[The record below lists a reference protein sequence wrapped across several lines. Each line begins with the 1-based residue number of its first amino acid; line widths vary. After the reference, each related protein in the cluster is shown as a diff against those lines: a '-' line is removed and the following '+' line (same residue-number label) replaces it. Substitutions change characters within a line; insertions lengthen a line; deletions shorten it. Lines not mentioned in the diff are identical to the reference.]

1 MRIPSTLLSL
11 AVILSMAV
19 PSLAAGKAVDV
30 HALAQAVDSRYNH
43 LRTLEAEFTEI
54 YRGAGMDREE
64 SGTLW
69 LKKPG
74 KMCWQYRVPTEKL
87 YVSDGKYAW
96 FYVPAERQVRK
107 TPLRQLED
115 LQSPLAFLLGRTKLE
130 KELAGLSLA
139 PDVKP
144 LTPGDVVLR
153 GVPKALA
160 GRVNQVMLEITP
172 DDLIARILL
181 EDADGSETEFRFRA
195 QKENVEV
202 SDERFRFTPPPGVE
216 VVSGEEGQ

>member
-1 MRIPSTLLSL
+1 MRIPSTLLTL
-11 AVILSMAV
+11 AVLLSMAL
-19 PSLAAGKAVDV
+19 PSLAADPRVEV
-30 HALAQAVDSRYNH
+30 HAVAQAVDARYNH
-43 LRTLEAEFTEI
+43 LRTLQAEFTEI
-54 YRGAGMDREE
+54 YRGAGIDRNE

-74 KMCWQYRVPTEKL
+74 KMCWKYRVPREKL
-87 YVSDGKYAW
+87 YVSDGKNAW

-107 TPLRQLED
+107 TPLRNLED

-139 PDVKP
+139 PDVTP

-160 GRVNQVMLEITP
+160 GRVNQVMLEITK
-172 DDLIARILL
+172 DDLIARILV
-181 EDADGSETEFRFRA
+181 EEADGSETEFRFSQ
-195 QKENVEV
+195 QKENVDV
-202 SDERFRFTPPPGVE
+202 SEQQFRFVPPPGVE
-216 VVSGEEGQ
+216 VVSGEAGQ